1 MDQTGFDRSS
11 FGRNSKLLHAWT
23 RGSINI
29 APQGPNDNN
38 RLVVSCGKCSNGEEF
53 APFGIRL
60 HRTTMTYEADPEFKL
75 HDWEAGVQEG
85 RKREPIDEL
94 LDLCQAEP
102 GGCTR
107 RGADK
112 KLIERGVS
120 RATAYRT
127 LKEAE
132 REDLLTVNSSGFLQV
147 EMPAEPEE
155 LATPC

>member
-1 MDQTGFDRSS
+1 MGAARATGFDRSS

-60 HRTTMTYEADPEFKL
+60 NRATMTYESDPGFNL

-85 RKREPIDEL
+85 RKREALDEL
-94 LDLCQAEP
+94 IDLCEAEP
-102 GGCTR
+102 CSR
-107 RGADK
+107 RAAVK
-112 KLIERGVS
+112 YRWTSWNIVSTSRGEAYPDTPSPRSS
-120 RATAYRT
+120 R
-127 LKEAE
+127 
-132 REDLLTVNSSGFLQV
+132 
-147 EMPAEPEE
+147 
-155 LATPC
+155 